1 MSGTAD
7 FSNMENPPI
16 YIETLRKL
24 ASPKSPTKAMFGP
37 RNLAFQI
44 QMNMNP
50 TLSVTDE
57 REKAIRELNRDLK
70 FRKAISHSVDRKSL
84 GQALVKGPFTAE
96 YAGGLH
102 PETTFYNKD
111 DVVYYP
117 YNPKLAKK
125 YLAELGLKDTD
136 GNGVLNF
143 PKNVDDGEDVEIVL
157 NTGSGTSDVVFNE
170 NLVSMLADV
179 GIKLIPRPLDSVQG
193 DSARDSGD
201 FDWRLNRSDKEL
213 IVPMQRMEW
222 LAPIAQSG
230 PIWHRGTENNPQ
242 VLQPFE
248 KKLVELAHA
257 IVLEQDPVKQSLLIR
272 ELNHETTKNVYH
284 VGLVAY
290 PGALLVNKRIKN
302 VPNAPIIAYQWAEDA
317 VMRERFWVPKA
328 QQTKELK
335 PKLLP
340 EYK

>member
-1 MSGTAD
+1 MS
-7 FSNMENPPI
+7 
-16 YIETLRKL
+16 
-24 ASPKSPTKAMFGP
+24 
-37 RNLAFQI
+37 
-44 QMNMNP
+44 
-50 TLSVTDE
+50 
-57 REKAIRELNRDLK
+57 
-70 FRKAISHSVDRKSL
+70 
-84 GQALVKGPFTAE
+84 
-96 YAGGLH
+96 
-102 PETTFYNKD
+102 
-111 DVVYYP
+111 
-117 YNPKLAKK
+117 KK

-143 PKNVDDGEDVEIVL
+143 PKDVDNGQDVEIVF
-157 NTGSGTSDVVFNE
+157 NTGNGTSDSVFNE
-170 NLVSMLADV
+170 NLVSMMADV
-179 GIKLIPRPLDSVQG
+179 GIKLIPRVLDSVQG

-222 LAPIAQSG
+222 LAPIAKSG

-248 KKLVELAHA
+248 EKMVNLAHE
-257 IVLEQDPVKQSLLIR
+257 IVTERDAAKQSELIGQ
-272 ELNHETTKNVYH
+272 LNHELTKNVYH

-290 PGALLVNKRIKN
+290 PGALLVSKRMKN

-317 VMRERFWVPKA
+317 VMRERIWVPKD

-335 PKLLP
+335 PQTVP